1 MLNNAE
7 MARLLPLATLRIISR
22 L

>member
-1 MLNNAE
+1 LNNAE
-7 MARLLPLATLRIISR
+7 IARLLPLAALRIISR

>member
-7 MARLLPLATLRIISR
+7 IARLLPLATLRIIPR

>member
-7 MARLLPLATLRIISR
+7 MARLLPLATLRIIPR